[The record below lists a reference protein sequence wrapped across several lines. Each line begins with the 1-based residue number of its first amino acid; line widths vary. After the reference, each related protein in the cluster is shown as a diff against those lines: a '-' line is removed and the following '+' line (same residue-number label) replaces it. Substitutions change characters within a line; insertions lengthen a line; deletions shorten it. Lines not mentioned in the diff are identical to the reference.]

1 MNTNDA
7 ILENA
12 SVLCMK
18 NAKQY
23 IKDAEILHKFNSNQ
37 HALALTVLS
46 DVELGKAV
54 IYHLWSKGLIDSVNL
69 PALFQSNFLEKKYVD
84 FASETWWVGL
94 AIASNV
100 EFLIQEI
107 LDANEQAGNV
117 TKDKLSAL
125 TMKKIGEV
133 IEKMSQ
139 ENNRLKEIES
149 YRLQGFFVDSIVD
162 ENVVSVDLVKGSLV
176 RDRIKKIKNKI
187 QVGAPFLSLSF
198 DETSKKIIKVLLEE
212 AFRSIIP
219 LRNRIQ
225 QFTFPMKD

>member
-1 MNTNDA
+1 MSTNDG
-7 ILENA
+7 ILEKA
-12 SVLCMK
+12 AVLCMK

-23 IKDAEILHKFNSNQ
+23 DKDAEILHKFNSNQ
-37 HALALTVLS
+37 HALALTILS

-54 IYHLWSKGLIDSVNL
+54 IYHLWSKGLIDCENL
-69 PALFQSNFLEKKYVD
+69 PAPFQSNFSERKYVD

-107 LDANEQAGNV
+107 LDANEQAGKAA
-117 TKDKLSAL
+117 KDNLSAP
-125 TMKKIGEV
+125 TIKKVNGV

-139 ENNRLKEIES
+139 ENDRLMEFES
-149 YRLQGFFVDSIVD
+149 YRLQGFFVDSIVN
-162 ENVVSVDLVKGSLV
+162 ENIVSTDLVKGSLV
-176 RDRIKKIKNKI
+176 RGRIKKIRNCI
-187 QVGAPFLSLSF
+187 RVGVPFLSLSF

-212 AFRSIIP
+212 AFRSIVP

-225 QFTFPMKD
+225 QFTFPTKD